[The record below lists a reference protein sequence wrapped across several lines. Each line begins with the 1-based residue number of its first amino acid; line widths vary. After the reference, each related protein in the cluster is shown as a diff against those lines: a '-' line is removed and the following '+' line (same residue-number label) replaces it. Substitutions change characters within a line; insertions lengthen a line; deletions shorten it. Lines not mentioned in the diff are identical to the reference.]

1 MPFEVTASQKDQT
14 LPMIL
19 TLRGDEAVVDE
30 FTFDTD
36 QAMAYLGIKRSRL
49 NQISGRELRVAR
61 IRRDRYIRPVFRE
74 CDLKDYLDWTRATAT
89 HLSSSK
95 AIEQA
100 VENLD
105 DRFNDVLQVFNEKLL
120 LVSQEQKGWM
130 KGEFERVLSRL
141 ENQAIDRTENVVAM
155 PLHREDKLLRSHA
168 EKLGGLRD
176 DVLALQI
183 KLRELTGIV
192 TLALPE
198 IRELNVGQK
207 SLRFDFDQKFEA
219 LNALLRDFQGSIA
232 ARQDEVLDQVRDLMA
247 PVPEIEIDP
256 EIESREEVSLPRKVQ
271 RRRAFP
277 YLAARRYTAR

>member
-19 TLRGDEAVVDE
+19 TLRGDEAIVDE

-36 QAMAYLGIKRSRL
+36 QAMNFLGIKRSRL

-61 IRRDRYIRPVFRE
+61 IRRDRYIRPVYRE

-120 LVSQEQKGWM
+120 QVTREQQGWM
-130 KGEFERVLSRL
+130 KGEFERLPTRLRSRGPF
-141 ENQAIDRTENVVAM
+141 EQEQEAPRA
-155 PLHREDKLLRSHA
+155 LHRDDKILRGQSEA
-168 EKLGGLRD
+168 LSLLRD
-176 DVLALQI
+176 DVTALQI

-192 TLALPE
+192 TLLLPE
-198 IRELNVGQK
+198 MRELNVGQK
-207 SLRFDFDQKFEA
+207 SLRFDFDQRFEVLYA
-219 LNALLRDFQGSIA
+219 AIGDFQARLGESARRQEECLQDLRESLTPAPPAVA
-232 ARQDEVLDQVRDLMA
+232 APEDGARPAMV
-247 PVPEIEIDP
+247 PVA
-256 EIESREEVSLPRKVQ
+256 
-271 RRRAFP
+271 RRRASP
-277 YLAARRYTAR
+277 HRATRRYAAR